1 MRPMK
6 TPKKRNPF
14 ALLARM
20 KRRQV
25 IEDKRS
31 RKEEQRIEKELH
43 RVKRRKH

>member
-1 MRPMK
+1 VK

-25 IEDKRS
+25 IEDKRA
-31 RKEEQRIEKELH
+31 RKEEQRIEKELR
-43 RVKRRKH
+43 RVKQRKN